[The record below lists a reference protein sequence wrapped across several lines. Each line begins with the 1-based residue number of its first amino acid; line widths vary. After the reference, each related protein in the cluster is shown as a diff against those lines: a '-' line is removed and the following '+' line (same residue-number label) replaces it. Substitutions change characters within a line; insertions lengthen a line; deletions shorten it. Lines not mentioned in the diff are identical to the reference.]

1 LDWEVKDLFQDFDT
15 WKKSFVPKHSQIDV
29 NLENERAALSA
40 LYEEKGKEAM
50 KLEKSLAG
58 SFEAAKVRSLK
69 ILDQMSRKL
78 RKAEE
83 RRQHISL
90 ERARAILDYTA
101 PNGTPQERVVNMMQF
116 YLEDESFVDKLFEA
130 FDPLDYSMVV
140 IEL

>member
-1 LDWEVKDLFQDFDT
+1 MKDLFQDFDE
-15 WKKSFVPKHSQIDV
+15 WKKSFVAKHASIDV
-29 NLENERAALSA
+29 SLENERATLSA

-50 KLEKSLAG
+50 ALEKSLEQ

-90 ERARAILDYTA
+90 ERARAILDYAA
-101 PNGTPQERVVNMMQF
+101 PDGTPQERVVNMMQF
-116 YLEDESFVDKLFEA
+116 YLADDEFLEKLYKA
-130 FDPLDYSMVV
+130 FDPLDYSMIV